1 MPDAGA
7 LLVDGVEVLDDPP
20 EAGGAGDAV
29 AGAGDE
35 VAAGVADESDGAVV
49 VAVGVGFG
57 VSPVGGF
64 ILSE

>member
-7 LLVDGVEVLDDPP
+7 LLVDGVEELDAPP
-20 EAGGAGDAV
+20 EAGGAGDA
-29 AGAGDE
+29 AAGDDEE
-35 VAAGVADESDGAVV
+35 VAVGVADESVGAVV
-49 VAVGVGFG
+49 VAVGVGFE

>member
-1 MPDAGA
+1 VPDAGA
-7 LLVDGVEVLDDPP
+7 LLVDGVAEPEAPP
-20 EAGGAGDAV
+20 EAGGAGVAV
-29 AGAGDE
+29 AGDE
-35 VAAGVADESDGAVV
+35 VAAGTADESDGAVV